1 MIKEKL
7 IKLLKY
13 GREPVEEKVKKKRD
27 WTTTKY

>member
-7 IKLLKY
+7 IKY